1 MAGHRIFPHGD
12 FKELAPNLWQ
22 VTGSLPFPLPRNM
35 TIYRRPNGELLLYS
49 VVALEEAAM
58 QRLEKFGK
66 PAWMVVP
73 HPMHT
78 MDASFYTKRYPELR
92 VVAPAD
98 AKKSLGEMKVHYD
111 VDAGMAELGMRH
123 HVVPGMKYSEVVL
136 DLDVGAGR
144 ALVFT
149 DLLGQGRPKGLLMR
163 LLGPPGGSGIARI
176 VRLRQLADKS
186 AVRGFLERVADTP
199 DLSLIATAHTPPIT
213 EDAPGM
219 LRRSATQLA

>member
-1 MAGHRIFPHGD
+1 MTEHRIFPHGD
-12 FKELAPNLWQ
+12 LKEIAPNLWQ

-35 TIYRRPNGELLLYS
+35 TIYRRPNGELVLYS
-49 VVALEEAAM
+49 VVALEEPAM
-58 QRLEKFGK
+58 QRLEKLGN

-78 MDASFYTKRYPELR
+78 MDASFYVKRYPELR
-92 VVAPAD
+92 VIAPAD
-98 AKKSLGEMKVHYD
+98 AKQKLGGMPVVLD
-111 VDAGMAELGMRH
+111 VEAGMDELGLRH

-136 DLDVGAGR
+136 DLDLEGRR

-149 DLLGQGRPKGLLMR
+149 DLLGQSRPKGLLMR

-176 VRLRQLADKS
+176 VKFRQLSDKR
-186 AVRGFLERVADTP
+186 AVRGFLERLADTP
-199 DLSLIATAHTPPIT
+199 ELSLIATAHTPPIT

-219 LRRSATQLA
+219 LRKSAAQLG